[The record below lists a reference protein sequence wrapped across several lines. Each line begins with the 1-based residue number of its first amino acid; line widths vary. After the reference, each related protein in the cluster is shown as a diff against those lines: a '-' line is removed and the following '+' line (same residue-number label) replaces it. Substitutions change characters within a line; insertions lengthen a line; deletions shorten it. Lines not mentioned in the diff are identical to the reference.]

1 MVTLADVIEAFEKEF
16 YPLSDSMKERMSS
29 HPDPKAVL
37 GKLAHLM
44 DCARCGHAG

>member
-1 MVTLADVIEAFEKEF
+1 MITLADVIEAFEKEF
-16 YPLSDSMKERMSS
+16 YPLSDLMKERMLA

>member
-1 MVTLADVIEAFEKEF
+1 MITLADVIEAFEKEF
-16 YPLSDSMKERMSS
+16 YPLSESIKERMLA

-44 DCARCGHAG
+44 DCARCAHAG

>member
-1 MVTLADVIEAFEKEF
+1 MITLADVIESFEKYF
-16 YPLSDSMKERMSS
+16 YHLSDSMKERMLA

-37 GKLAHLM
+37 GKLAHLT

>member
-1 MVTLADVIEAFEKEF
+1 MITLADVVEAFEKEF
-16 YPLSDSMKERMSS
+16 YPLSVSMKERMLA

-44 DCARCGHAG
+44 DCARCGYAG